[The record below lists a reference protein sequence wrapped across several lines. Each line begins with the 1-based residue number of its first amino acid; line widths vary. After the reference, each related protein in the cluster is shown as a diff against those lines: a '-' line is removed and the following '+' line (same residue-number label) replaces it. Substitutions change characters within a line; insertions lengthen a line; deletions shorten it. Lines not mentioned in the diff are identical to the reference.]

1 MVSEATRQSY
11 RDFLKQQA
19 EITQSASEHIFINF
33 GIKPSSNLGWTL
45 IYNFEV
51 GMSIQVIQK
60 DNKKWISLS
69 YYSGTPILHSI
80 EFDDPADA
88 FEQCIIETREKI
100 SSMLN
105 TLPQRKEG

>member
-1 MVSEATRQSY
+1 MVTEATRQKY

-19 EITQSASEHIFINF
+19 ENTQSASEQIFINF

-51 GMSIQVIQK
+51 GMSIQVIRM

-69 YYSGTPILHSI
+69 YCGSAPILHSI
-80 EFDDPADA
+80 ELDDPVDA
-88 FEQCIIETREKI
+88 FEQCIIETREKF